1 MTSLTTTPGTGKFT
15 ELLAKRNESYK
26 IIAVEPHADMRKVL
40 EDKYL
45 SGVEVKD
52 GLSTSIPLPDES
64 VDAVIIAQVGQ
75 ATSRHYSSA
84 KWPL

>member
-1 MTSLTTTPGTGKFT
+1 
-15 ELLAKRNESYK
+15 
-26 IIAVEPHADMRKVL
+26 MRKVL
-40 EDKYL
+40 EDKRL

-75 ATSRHYSSA
+75 VTTPHRSCTKRLS
-84 KWPL
+84 W